1 MEVRMRFL
9 RFLGW
14 LSVVI
19 VVAILVMLVMGSR
32 VPVQHTVSDAEMIPA
47 SQEKVWNLITDVP
60 AQPNWR
66 TGLKAVNPIPS
77 QNGVTCW
84 AEVASGMTMPLCADV
99 REAPVKQVV
108 RIADPKLPF
117 GGTWTYV
124 LEPTGENATK
134 VTITENG
141 TTGPMMWRF
150 VDHYILH
157 EDGEI
162 KTYLADLKR
171 VASQGVPVGR

>member
-1 MEVRMRFL
+1 MRFL

-19 VVAILVMLVMGSR
+19 VVAILVALVMGSR
-32 VPVQHTVSDAEMIPA
+32 VPEQHTVSVAETIPA
-47 SQEKVWNLITDVP
+47 SQPKVWGLITDVP
-60 AQPNWR
+60 AQANWR
-66 TGLKAVNPIPS
+66 TGLKAVKPLPS
-77 QNGVTCW
+77 ENGATCW
-84 AEVASGMTMPLCADV
+84 AEVESGMTMPLCADV
-99 REAPVKQVV
+99 REAPTRQVV

-124 LEPTGENATK
+124 LEPVGENATK

-141 TTGPMMWRF
+141 TTGPAMWRF
-150 VDHYILH
+150 VDHYILR

-162 KTYLADLKR
+162 KEYLGDLKR
-171 VASQGVPVGR
+171 VASEGQPVSR

>member
-1 MEVRMRFL
+1 MRFL

-19 VVAILVMLVMGSR
+19 VVAIIVMLVMGSR
-32 VPVQHTVSDAEMIPA
+32 VPVQHTVSDAETIPA

-60 AQPNWR
+60 AQANWR
-66 TGLKAVNPIPS
+66 TGLKAVNPLPS
-77 QNGVTCW
+77 QNGATCW

-124 LEPTGENATK
+124 LEPAGENQTK

-171 VASQGVPVGR
+171 VASQGVPVSR

>member
-1 MEVRMRFL
+1 MRVL

-19 VVAILVMLVMGSR
+19 VLAILTAIFMGSR
-32 VPVQHTVSDAEMIPA
+32 VPVAHTVSVTDVVPA
-47 SQEKVWNLITDVP
+47 SQEKVWGLMTDT
-60 AQPNWR
+60 ASQPSWR
-66 TGLKAVNPIPS
+66 TGLKAVSPLPS
-77 QNGVTCW
+77 ENGATCW
-84 AEVASGMTMPLCADV
+84 TEVTSGMTMPLCADV
-99 REAPVKQVV
+99 RVAPVRQVV

-124 LEPTGENATK
+124 LEPAGENATK

-141 TTGPMMWRF
+141 TTGPAMWRF

-162 KTYLADLKR
+162 KTYLGDLKR
-171 VASQGVPVGR
+171 AAAHRS

>member
-1 MEVRMRFL
+1 MRIL

-19 VVAILVMLVMGSR
+19 GLAIAVALVMGSR
-32 VPVQHTVSDAEMIPA
+32 VPVEHTVTVAETIPA
-47 SQEKVWNLITDVP
+47 SQQKVWDLITDTSS
-60 AQPNWR
+60 QPNWR
-66 TGLKAVNPIPS
+66 TGLKAVNPLPS
-77 QNGVTCW
+77 QNGATCW
-84 AEVASGMTMPLCADV
+84 AEVESGMTMPLCADV
-99 REAPVKQVV
+99 REVPVRQVV

-117 GGTWTYV
+117 GGNWVYV
-124 LEPTGENATK
+124 LEPVDDNATK

-157 EDGEI
+157 EDAEI
-162 KTYLADLKR
+162 KQYLGDLKR
-171 VASQGVPVGR
+171 VASQGVPVAR

>member
-1 MEVRMRFL
+1 M
-9 RFLGW
+9 
-14 LSVVI
+14 VI
-19 VVAILVMLVMGSR
+19 VAAICVALVMGSR
-32 VPVQHTVSDAEMIPA
+32 VPVAHTVTVSETIPA
-47 SQEKVWNLITDVP
+47 SQEKVWSLITDTA

-66 TGLKAVNPIPS
+66 TGLKSIHPLPS
-77 QNGVTCW
+77 EHGATCW
-84 AEVASGMTMPLCADV
+84 AEVESGMTMPLCADV
-99 REAPVKQVV
+99 REAPMRQVV

-124 LEPTGENATK
+124 LAPMGENATQ

-162 KTYLADLKR
+162 KQYLSDLKR
-171 VASQGVPVGR
+171 VASQGVPVSR

>member
-1 MEVRMRFL
+1 MRVL

-19 VVAILVMLVMGSR
+19 VLAIGLGIFLGSR
-32 VPVQHTVSDAEMIPA
+32 VPVAHTVSVSETIPA
-47 SQEKVWNLITDVP
+47 SQEKVWGLISDV
-60 AQPNWR
+60 ASQPNWR
-66 TGLKAVNPIPS
+66 TGLKAVQPLPS
-77 QNGVTCW
+77 ENGATCW
-84 AEVASGMTMPLCADV
+84 AEVETGTTMPLCADV
-99 REAPVKQVV
+99 REAPVRQVV

-124 LEPTGENATK
+124 LEPAGENSTK
-134 VTITENG
+134 LTITENG
-141 TTGPMMWRF
+141 TTGPAMWRF

-162 KTYLADLKR
+162 KQYMGDLKR
-171 VASQGVPVGR
+171 VASQGVPDRR

>member
-1 MEVRMRFL
+1 MRIL
-9 RFLGW
+9 RILGW

-19 VVAILVMLVMGSR
+19 ALAIGVAFAMGSR
-32 VPVQHTVSDAEMIPA
+32 VPVEHTVTDSEVVQA
-47 SQEKVWNLITDVP
+47 SQEKVWSLITDT
-60 AQPNWR
+60 ASQANWR
-66 TGLKAVNPIPS
+66 TGLKAVSPLPS
-77 QNGVTCW
+77 QNGATCW
-84 AEVASGMTMPLCADV
+84 AEVESGMTMPLCADV
-99 REAPVKQVV
+99 REAPVRQVV

-124 LEPTGENATK
+124 LEPVGENATK

-141 TTGPMMWRF
+141 TTGPAMWRF

-162 KTYLADLKR
+162 KQYLGDLKR
-171 VASQGVPVGR
+171 VAKGG

>member
-1 MEVRMRFL
+1 MRVL
-9 RFLGW
+9 KFLGW

-19 VVAILVMLVMGSR
+19 VLVFFVALYMGSK
-32 VPVQHTVSDAEMIPA
+32 VPVAHTVSVSDTIPA
-47 SQEKVWNLITDVP
+47 SQAKVWGWITDVQG
-60 AQPNWR
+60 QPGWR
-66 TGLKAVNPIPS
+66 TGLKAVSPLPPE
-77 QNGVTCW
+77 NGATCW
-84 AEVASGMTMPLCADV
+84 AEVTSGMTMPLCADV
-99 REAPVKQVV
+99 RDAQTRQVV

-124 LEPTGENATK
+124 LEPVGENSTK

-141 TTGPMMWRF
+141 TTGPAMWRF

-162 KTYLADLKR
+162 KQYLGDLKHL
-171 VASQGVPVGR
+171 AEHGA